1 MSIDPTIKRLALVVG
16 GGPAPGINGVISAV
30 TIEACNRGIEVFG
43 IEDGYKWLANGE
55 SMKALNDGI
64 TQRGRSDDLHWLIR
78 NNSEINPTHIVRLSK
93 EDVKQIHYRGGSL
106 LRTSRTNPAKKKEDM
121 ANVIEVCKRMR
132 FDAIVS
138 IGGDDTAYTASQV
151 YEAYKESGAYIRV
164 AHVPKTI
171 DNDLPLPGSTPTFG
185 FETARHYGAAVARNL
200 AEDARTTSRWYLVVS
215 MGRAAGH
222 LALGVGKAAAATL
235 TIIPEEFGLD
245 PETKKPKS
253 IKIKQLTDILVG
265 AMIKRHAHN
274 RPYGVI
280 VLAEGLI
287 ESIKDELKIILD
299 NTGGKYGTYETDDF
313 GHLRLGEIG
322 VGNLLRDLL
331 NERLVKPK
339 SAKAARLHEMLGY
352 AIEPAGISTTLVSK
366 DLGYELRCADPIPF
380 DIEYTR
386 DLGYS
391 AVKFLHTPQA
401 MEFGAI
407 IGFIDGGMKPM
418 KFKDMLDP
426 ITKRMQTRLVNIKGE
441 GFQVALEYMIRLE
454 KSDFDDAKEL
464 RRLAE
469 FINKTPEEF
478 RKEFGYLVGA

>member
-1 MSIDPTIKRLALVVG
+1 MDIPPTIKRLALVVG
-16 GGPAPGINGVISAV
+16 GGPAPGINGVISSV
-30 TIEACNRGIEVFG
+30 TIEACNRGISVFG

-55 SMKALNDGI
+55 SMKALEEGIAKRGGEDGF
-64 TQRGRSDDLHWLIR
+64 QWLVR
-78 NNSEINPTHIVRLSK
+78 NNTEVNPTHIVHLTK

-106 LRTSRTNPAKKKEDM
+106 LRTSRTNPSKKKEDM
-121 ANVIEVCKRMR
+121 DRVIAVFKKMN
-132 FDAIVS
+132 FDALVS

-151 YEAYKESGAYIRV
+151 YKAYKSAGGYLRV

-185 FETARHYGAAVARNL
+185 FETARHYGAAVVRNL

-235 TIIPEEFGLD
+235 TIIPEEFGIDLV
-245 PETKKPKS
+245 TKKPKS
-253 IKIKQLTDILVG
+253 IKIKHLTDILVG
-265 AMIKRHAHN
+265 AIIKRHAGK

-299 NTGGKYGTYETDDF
+299 NTGGKYGNYETDDF

-322 VGNLLRDLL
+322 VGNLFRDLL
-331 NERLVKPK
+331 TERLMKPK

-352 AIEPAGISTTLVSK
+352 TVEPVGISTTLVSK

-391 AVKFLHTPQA
+391 AVKYLHEPEA
-401 MEFGAI
+401 MKYGAI

-418 KFKDMLDP
+418 DFDTMINP
-426 ITKRMQTRLVNIKGE
+426 ITKRMETRLVNTKGE
-441 GFQVALEYMIRLE
+441 GFQVAMEYMIRLE
-454 KSDFDDAKEL
+454 KSDFDDAKNL
-464 RRLAE
+464 TQLAE
-469 FINKTPEEF
+469 FVKKKPEEF
-478 RKEFGYLVGA
+478 RAEFGYLVDA